1 MSTPIYRTDFLSHC
15 RTHAIDGM
23 TLIFHRPSVATH
35 FVGSPIPEMLA
46 LLAAAPTDAAGLCLR
61 LCEQLGLPSDAEALA
76 VVEARLA
83 ELVGIG
89 LVQAD

>member
-23 TLIFHRPSVATH
+23 TLVFHRPSFATH
-35 FVGSPIPEMLA
+35 FVGSPVPEMLA
-46 LLAAAPTDAAGLCLR
+46 LLAEAPADAADLCMR
-61 LCEQLGLPSDAEALA
+61 LCERLGLPNDAEALA

-83 ELVGIG
+83 ELIGIG
-89 LVQAD
+89 LVRAD